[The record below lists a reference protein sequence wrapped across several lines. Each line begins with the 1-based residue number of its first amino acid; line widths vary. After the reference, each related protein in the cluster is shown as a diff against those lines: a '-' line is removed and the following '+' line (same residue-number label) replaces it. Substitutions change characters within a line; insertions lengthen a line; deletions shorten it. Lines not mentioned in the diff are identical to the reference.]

1 MLDMQVTQ
9 VYSMFTVTAP
19 TETGLNTQKGRGM
32 EMDTSKSRIGFA
44 FALLAVVAVSGIS
57 AKAQAW
63 NDGPS
68 IYSNQGKY
76 LGNLNSNQFDPNSVS
91 NNSGGTAA
99 SSPPIRLIT
108 SSGGTAASFRPTHR
122 TIRMAEVCRYM
133 VTTRN

>member
-1 MLDMQVTQ
+1 
-9 VYSMFTVTAP
+9 
-19 TETGLNTQKGRGM
+19 M

-91 NNSGGTAA
+91 NQFGRYGSQFPPDSINNQFGRYGSQFSAD
-99 SSPPIRLIT
+99 SPNNPYGRGVQIY
-108 SSGGTAASFRPTHR
+108 G
-122 TIRMAEVCRYM
+122 
-133 VTTRN
+133 ND

>member
-91 NNSGGTAA
+91 NQFGRYGSQFSAD
-99 SSPPIRLIT
+99 SPNNPYGRGVQIY
-108 SSGGTAASFRPTHR
+108 G
-122 TIRMAEVCRYM
+122 
-133 VTTRN
+133 ND